1 MTSAE
6 RRASAGLAGIF
17 ALRMLG
23 LFLILP
29 VFAIQAQEVPGA
41 TPLLIGIAIG
51 AYGLTQAL
59 LQIPFGMLSDRI
71 GRKPVILGGL
81 ILFVIGSVVAALAD
95 DIYGVIIGRLLQ
107 GSGAI
112 AAAIMALTAD
122 LTREAVR
129 TRAMAGI
136 GISIALS
143 FALALVLGPIVAHW
157 GGLEG
162 LFWFIA
168 VLACAG
174 ILILLLVVPNPIR
187 SSLHRDAEPVA
198 SQFRGVLAD
207 GELRRLD
214 LGIFTLH
221 LTMTSLFLVAP
232 LFLQAQGLAPVDHWQ
247 VYLPVLLLSI
257 VAMIPL
263 IIQAEGRGRMK
274 LVFLGTLVALVLGLL
289 GLNFLGHGIL
299 AIAFWL
305 FILITI
311 FNLLEAILPSMV
323 SKVAPAGVKGTAM
336 GVYSTSQFT
345 GAFLGGLVGGLIH
358 QYWGA
363 EAVPI
368 FCALAVLVWFLIV
381 FRMQAPRQGVPHMI
395 HVGAR
400 SADPQL
406 RDQLLAIPGVEE
418 ALIAA
423 EEGVAYLKVDKR
435 QVDWA
440 RLQEFAVEG

>member
-29 VFAIQAQEVPGA
+29 VFAIQAREVPGA

-81 ILFVIGSVVAALAD
+81 IIFVIGSVVAALAD

-345 GAFLGGLVGGLIH
+345 GAFLGGLVGGSIH

-368 FCALAVLVWFLIV
+368 FCALAVLVWFLV
-381 FRMQAPRQGVPHMI
+381 AFHMQAPRQGVPHMI

-406 RDQLLAIPGVEE
+406 RDQLLAIPGVED

-440 RLQEFAVEG
+440 RLQEFSAEG

>member
-29 VFAIQAQEVPGA
+29 VFAIQAREVPGA